1 MQKISGCETEQMECY
16 KRRTSV
22 KKTIIILLA
31 VMLMI
36 SSASL
41 AEDLSSLS
49 DEEFLELYKHVTEE
63 MASRF
68 ISSRQEYPDM
78 IGPAGNM
85 DEDAGERVTA
95 FFCDWYQ
102 NRFDDMLALCASGW
116 KAKAENPG
124 LELAGILAN
133 RTALN
138 MEIIAMS
145 GEPDDTVRTVF
156 VISTVDR
163 NNGTG
168 PSQYF
173 FQIVMEKEAD
183 GLWYINPEGLQ
194 ANGQP
199 EPQADPVPESAEE
212 PRDTSG
218 ITVLYYSPEGG
229 RYYHAD
235 RNCKTIHEQYLPLMG
250 SFTYA
255 ELEDEPYKDLQPCSV
270 CGAPLRPESQDR
282 AVRFRDAADAA
293 GEYVSIG
300 EDLDYLTVVTEKNG
314 KYIRTVTL
322 PDDHA
327 RELYMAAM
335 GAEDSGKAFEIY
347 QTYAWSLPVAYTEE
361 LTAKPKEQAEL
372 DALDEKT
379 VGQLLEEGYSLYGI
393 GGGENLPT
401 TVTLSYGLFNYDF
414 VTDASF
420 EQYREDEGWE
430 EMEEMKVKSGRLS
443 GFSSLATNPD
453 YLADGTYEPQVVPHV
468 TAEEAAAAD
477 RVPPADEYTVKARPL
492 TAESYAELLNNTE
505 DRYGQVYM
513 IKGVVHQVLSQ
524 SPLRIIINSG
534 EDGKS
539 QPVVVEYPAH
549 SSFSPEEGVCYRI
562 YADVTSSC
570 YILPVLTARY
580 SFTGPAADPADEPA
594 SLSEAAFIVPNVI
607 PAKSIEDFLGEWHY
621 FRVVNED
628 GSEVNREEILA
639 EGIADDH
646 AEFIITEDEIELY
659 AASLDGSKS
668 VKYEFVPDD
677 GSLRILNGSDELPVL
692 HLADNGMLILFV
704 PAYGLSSGS
713 TAAYLV
719 RGEP

>member
-1 MQKISGCETEQMECY
+1 M
-16 KRRTSV
+16 

-31 VMLMI
+31 VMLII

-68 ISSRQEYPDM
+68 SSSRQEYPEM

-85 DEDAGERVTA
+85 DEAAGERVTA

-145 GEPDDTVRTVF
+145 GEPDDTVRTVC

-183 GLWYINPEGLQ
+183 GLWYIHPEGLQ

-199 EPQADPVPESAEE
+199 EPQADPVSESAEE

-218 ITVLYYSPEGG
+218 ITMLFYSPEGG

-270 CGAPLRPESQDR
+270 CEAPLRPESQDR
-282 AVRFRDAADAA
+282 AVRFRDVADAA
-293 GEYVSIG
+293 GEFVSIG
-300 EDLDYLTVVTEKNG
+300 EGLDYLTVVTEKNG

-327 RELYMAAM
+327 RELYMASM
-335 GAEDSGKAFEIY
+335 GAEDSGKAFATY
-347 QTYAWSLPVAYTEE
+347 QTYAWSLPMAYTEE

-372 DALDEKT
+372 DALDGKT
-379 VGQLLEEGYSLYGI
+379 VGQLLEEGYSLYEI

-401 TVTLSYGLFNYDF
+401 TVTLSCGLFNYDF
-414 VTDASF
+414 ETDASF

-430 EMEEMKVKSGRLS
+430 RMEEMKVKGGRLS
-443 GFSSLATNPD
+443 GFSGLATNPD
-453 YLADGTYEPQVVPHV
+453 YLADGTYKPQVVPHV

-477 RVPPADEYTVKARPL
+477 RVPPADEYTVKAWPL

-713 TAAYLV
+713 TTAYLV
-719 RGEP
+719 RVEP

>member
-1 MQKISGCETEQMECY
+1 M
-16 KRRTSV
+16 

-31 VMLMI
+31 VMLII

-41 AEDLSSLS
+41 AEDLSSLPDADLLVLYRQVS
-49 DEEFLELYKHVTEE
+49 IELESRGIDPKAVYPEDAFSGDDLWTEE
-63 MASRF
+63 MAERLELFFGFWSASD
-68 ISSRQEYPDM
+68 IP
-78 IGPAGNM
+78 NM
-85 DEDAGERVTA
+85 LTV
-95 FFCDWYQ
+95 C
-102 NRFDDMLALCASGW
+102 SPGW
-116 KAKAENPG
+116 KADKENPDID
-124 LELAGILAN
+124 LLAILAN
-133 RTALN
+133 RTPTDY
-138 MEIIAMS
+138 EILSVSTAAEDSRSVSLIA
-145 GEPDDTVRTVF
+145 G
-156 VISTVDR
+156 IDR
-163 NNGTG
+163 NNGMD
-168 PSQYF
+168 PAKYYL
-173 FQIVMEKEAD
+173 QISITREAD
-183 GLWYINPEGLQ
+183 GIWYVDPGSLEHPEDTAGG
-194 ANGQP
+194 AY
-199 EPQADPVPESAEE
+199 ADPVSEPAEGTPETA
-212 PRDTSG
+212 G
-218 ITVLYYSPEGG
+218 NTVLYYCPEGG
-229 RYYHAD
+229 HYYHAD
-235 RNCKTIHEQYLPLMG
+235 QNCKTVNEKYLPLKG
-250 SFTYA
+250 SFTYG
-255 ELEDEPYKDLQPCSV
+255 ELENEVYKDLQPCNV

-282 AVRFRDAADAA
+282 AVRFRDAANAA
-293 GEYVSIG
+293 GECVSIG

-335 GAEDSGKAFEIY
+335 GADDSGKAFATY

-361 LTAKPKEQAEL
+361 LAAKPKEQAEL
-372 DALDEKT
+372 DALDGKT
-379 VGQLLEEGYSLYGI
+379 VGQLLEEGYSLYEI

-401 TVTLSYGLFNYDF
+401 TVTLSCGLFNYDF
-414 VTDASF
+414 ETDASF

-430 EMEEMKVKSGRLS
+430 RMEEMKVKGGRLS
-443 GFSSLATNPD
+443 GFSGLATNPD
-453 YLADGTYEPQVVPHV
+453 YLADGTYKPQVVPHV

-477 RVPPADEYTVKARPL
+477 RVPPADEYTVKAWPL

-713 TAAYLV
+713 TTAYLV
-719 RGEP
+719 RVEP